1 MILHLSH
8 IFLTDGLT
16 FIICSLIRF
25 NGKAAETT
33 LTLSSPQRRA
43 HAQINR
49 ALLLLNTFQRQSR
62 RNYANAE
69 FSSAEGSRA
78 DKPRSFADL
87 VSLHRYADSVSGL
100 TSSRPG
106 RYGSDDFAAA
116 HSSQKN
122 RSICPAGQTY
132 GQKPKESDRRKFEA

>member
-49 ALLLLNTFQRQSR
+49 ALLPTWYLYT
-62 RNYANAE
+62 
-69 FSSAEGSRA
+69 
-78 DKPRSFADL
+78 D
-87 VSLHRYADSVSGL
+87 
-100 TSSRPG
+100 T
-106 RYGSDDFAAA
+106 
-116 HSSQKN
+116 
-122 RSICPAGQTY
+122 QTQY
-132 GQKPKESDRRKFEA
+132 PV